1 MPQKAEHTVY
11 ILEGKA
17 ILYKRAGTP
26 HWQVRY
32 KAGGKWLRSTTKQAD
47 LDEAKSVATEL
58 IMNAW
63 FREKN
68 DMPIV
73 NKRFKAVANIAIKRM
88 EDALA
93 AGQGKV
99 TYTSYIRALKN
110 YHIPLWFDTRSYSA
124 GGH

>member
-63 FREKN
+63 FRAKN

-73 NKRFKAVANIAIKRM
+73 NKRFKAVANIAPVGHFKFPHLWPGKFPR
-88 EDALA
+88 AGWVNYQSSVPSRTRRA
-93 AGQGKV
+93 AA
-99 TYTSYIRALKN
+99 SLSR
-110 YHIPLWFDTRSYSA
+110 
-124 GGH
+124 